1 MSHAQRSWVL
11 RQLANIPFYSLQPVR
26 RRRQASEGTNIKN
39 VCLYPVRAPRWR
51 VGGVPTKTKSA
62 CDSVWDSSGTP
73 HSDPSLRQGVIYIY
87 IYMGKNSWTLQKL
100 IDELNSGEVDPL
112 RHPDVELE
120 VVRKLYGRHYRY
132 YSNDNRRLY
141 YLEKHQQRVQ
151 P

>member
-1 MSHAQRSWVL
+1 MACRRGPNKNKIRL
-11 RQLANIPFYSLQPVR
+11 RFSLGQF
-26 RRRQASEGTNIKN
+26 G
-39 VCLYPVRAPRWR
+39 
-51 VGGVPTKTKSA
+51 
-62 CDSVWDSSGTP
+62 
-73 HSDPSLRQGVIYIY
+73 HPSLRPLTPTGGYIYIYIY
-87 IYMGKNSWTLQKL
+87 IYMGKNGWPLQKL